1 MKGGEGL
8 TLMAFWCAVKKM
20 SGRVKHMATAAE
32 TVERVVK
39 ERDTELFEI
48 ALGGEPAFREA

>member
-1 MKGGEGL
+1 
-8 TLMAFWCAVKKM
+8 MAFWCAVKKM

-32 TVERVVK
+32 TVERVVN